1 MQAIIRN
8 KITKR
13 SKTKSEK
20 HSRVTF
26 TLKELPHNILIR
38 LDLRKINV
46 ESTDPEMQARWSHI
60 INPPLLKSF
69 STRADDAKTV
79 STR

>member
-1 MQAIIRN
+1 MTKRN
-8 KITKR
+8 KTEN
-13 SKTKSEK
+13 EK

-26 TLKELPHNILIR
+26 TLKELPHNVLIR
-38 LDLRKINV
+38 LKKNECRKHR
-46 ESTDPEMQARWSHI
+46 PQMQARWGYI

-69 STRADDAKTV
+69 STRADDARTV